1 MKIQL
6 IRARSECCLTGC
18 QYNRFRGSIN
28 MKICPNCGKEN
39 RNDAKFCSNCG
50 YDFTKGDRSTNA
62 NDKDQPFTRNSA
74 RKRAKSTKARW
85 IIGVV
90 ILLCVLGGGWFFFH
104 NEYQAAPRSNQTATQ
119 SANTNAQSN
128 NATSTQNSSSVNST
142 ADNSAKL
149 STDIGPKETAA
160 AIAYY
165 AKESGLEGWKEYFN
179 EDDDL
184 TIILDSN
191 YASELSA
198 PGQGM
203 VYGVL
208 NSQIN
213 ANGITR
219 KVYTIDKDN
228 TVNIYN
234 LSVNPDTPLK
244 SVSKDEIIQYINDHG
259 DTAAVKKLGSNI
271 TLDQESN

>member
-1 MKIQL
+1 
-6 IRARSECCLTGC
+6 
-18 QYNRFRGSIN
+18 
-28 MKICPNCGKEN
+28 
-39 RNDAKFCSNCG
+39 
-50 YDFTKGDRSTNA
+50 
-62 NDKDQPFTRNSA
+62 
-74 RKRAKSTKARW
+74 
-85 IIGVV
+85 
-90 ILLCVLGGGWFFFH
+90 
-104 NEYQAAPRSNQTATQ
+104 
-119 SANTNAQSN
+119 
-128 NATSTQNSSSVNST
+128 
-142 ADNSAKL
+142 
-149 STDIGPKETAA
+149 
-160 AIAYY
+160 
-165 AKESGLEGWKEYFN
+165 
-179 EDDDL
+179 
-184 TIILDSN
+184 
-191 YASELSA
+191 
-198 PGQGM
+198 M